1 MLCSLCTVSVIQ
13 HRPCHAGTFDR
24 ACVLTHFTPTT
35 LTVACRQ
42 PRSPCLW
49 CTYAHWPEHAGIRA
63 GVLFYDWVTAL
74 TSCLV
79 IRSVLIS
86 LPCWKQLSLSPRLV
100 WSCGLSLLWFFLSV
114 TYWEHWGPLTWW
126 GCTMVHQV
134 LISPGLLKGGVL
146 NLKNFIKSC
155 CFWGGFHTFVTS
167 VIKASNVIR
176 SHLQTNLHV
185 LTQFKHR
192 NQRKRLIS
200 DKKLQWQPAENCK
213 SCKFRGN
220 KTPDEAFWISLD
232 NICSQ
237 KCQCSYSL
245 FF

>member
-1 MLCSLCTVSVIQ
+1 MFFFFWTCDPPHLSCGPFKSPNPHVGNQSLSLETALQPLYRECDSAPSVSCGDIWSCLCFDPLYPNNPNCCVS
-13 HRPCHAGTFDR
+13 
-24 ACVLTHFTPTT
+24 
-35 LTVACRQ
+35 

-126 GCTMVHQV
+126 GCTMGAIKCLSVQV
-134 LISPGLLKGGVL
+134 FLKEV
-146 NLKNFIKSC
+146 F
-155 CFWGGFHTFVTS
+155 
-167 VIKASNVIR
+167 
-176 SHLQTNLHV
+176 
-185 LTQFKHR
+185 
-192 NQRKRLIS
+192 
-200 DKKLQWQPAENCK
+200 
-213 SCKFRGN
+213 
-220 KTPDEAFWISLD
+220 
-232 NICSQ
+232 
-237 KCQCSYSL
+237 
-245 FF
+245 